1 MVLGGWVKTALAQ
14 LAYSDERVVKYLEL
28 KMWVCVSDNFDVK
41 MFVKKILKSIS
52 NEDVESLKLN
62 GLKNKLHEKKK
73 AMRGSC
79 LCSMMCGIKTLKNGM
94 I

>member
-1 MVLGGWVKTALAQ
+1 
-14 LAYSDERVVKYLEL
+14 
-28 KMWVCVSDNFDVK
+28 MWVCVSDDFGVK

-73 AMRGSC
+73 VP
-79 LCSMMCGIKTLKNGM
+79 
-94 I
+94 

>member
-1 MVLGGWVKTALAQ
+1 
-14 LAYSDERVVKYLEL
+14 
-28 KMWVCVSDNFDVK
+28 MWVCVSDNFDVK

-73 AMRGSC
+73 KKKGHERYLFVLDDVWNKNFKKWDDLRILLLVGAMGSQ
-79 LCSMMCGIKTLKNGM
+79 IIVTT
-94 I
+94 